1 VPDCNDFSAAIDDL
15 RPAFHCAISLFHLS
29 DWVYVVHRTYI
40 NANFTYRDKNGF
52 VQPVTDEK
60 TFANA
65 LGQLHRDFD
74 LIHGI
79 ANSAKH
85 LALKSPRPHPAAAS
99 NAANTRVQST
109 WHW

>member
-1 VPDCNDFSAAIDDL
+1 VPDYNDFSAAIDDL
-15 RPAFHCAISLFHLS
+15 RPAFHCAISMFHLI

-65 LGQLHRDFD
+65 LGQLHPDFD

-79 ANSAKH
+79 ANPSKH

-99 NAANTRVQST
+99 TRVQST
-109 WHW
+109 WLW